1 MSYARILIDR
11 TEGTELDYAI
21 PDELQQRV
29 EVGVRVRVPLRK
41 AIVMGV
47 VLSLHDKVAFPK
59 VKSIIEVIDYR
70 AVCHGGEEESGTLE
84 ISQERPLISPKIM
97 KLAYWM
103 ADYYCTSLDAV
114 LRSLVPTT
122 IRNNSLTEKKVRM
135 AILLKIPSPTFLQ
148 ELGVRAPKQK
158 ALLELLLSSKEKMS
172 AAKLLKQTKATGS
185 SLHALVQE
193 GWIFL
198 KEESVSRDP
207 FSHEELL
214 PSPIPKLNSDQYQA
228 VALINEELLRV
239 VALEKNL
246 EPFISLPFLLH
257 GVTGS
262 GKTEVYLRAMEKAL
276 ALGKSVLILVPE
288 IALTPQTVERF
299 RARLEHTQ
307 EKKLIAVLHS
317 HLSEGE
323 RHDEWLRLHR
333 GEARIVIGARSAIFA
348 PLQDLGLIIVDEEH
362 ETSYKQEETPRYHA
376 RDVAVMRARYEGA
389 VLVLGSATPSIESM
403 NNVHLGK
410 YALLELPKRS
420 DHQRMPLV
428 RVIDMRLQ
436 GRQQGADAILS
447 FLLRQAIAD
456 RLERSEQVILF
467 LNRRGFSSALL
478 CPQCGT
484 ACSCPNCSLSLT
496 FHRASQRLICHL
508 CGHMEKP
515 PTTCPSCHEAGI
527 LYSGVGTQ
535 RVEAAVQQAFPTARC
550 FRIDADSMQ
559 RKGSYQE
566 TFDRFRKKQIDILIG
581 TQMIAKGLDF
591 PNVTLV
597 GIINADTTLHAPDFR
612 AGERTFQLLTQV
624 AGRAGRGD
632 REGEV
637 MIQTYTPESPSI
649 QFARHHDTSG
659 FFEQEMALRQQFEY
673 PPFQKMILI
682 QLRGVDQEHVA
693 LHSATLRKKLRLAL
707 PDSINIG
714 EAVPASLERAHGQ
727 YRFHIALHGPCSKAI
742 KITMCKVIASYEF
755 PSSVVITIDV
765 DPQSLM

>member
-21 PDELQQRV
+21 PGALQNRV
-29 EVGVRVRVPLRK
+29 EVGARVRVPLRK
-41 AIVMGV
+41 SIVMGV
-47 VLSLHDKVAFPK
+47 VLSLQETVTFPK
-59 VKSIIEVIDYR
+59 VKSILEVIDYR
-70 AVCHGGEEESGTLE
+70 ALHNDGEQESITMKMPE
-84 ISQERPLISPKIM
+84 ERPLLSPMIM

-122 IRNNSLTEKKVRM
+122 IRNNSLAEKKVKM
-135 AILLKIPSPTFLQ
+135 VSLLKIPSPKFL
-148 ELGVRAPKQK
+148 EALAVRAPRKK
-158 ALLELLLSSKEKMS
+158 ALLELILSSSSKMS
-172 AAKLLKQTKATGS
+172 ATELLKQTQATRS
-185 SLHALVQE
+185 SLHALVNE
-193 GWIFL
+193 GWILL
-198 KEESVSRDP
+198 KEESVLRDP
-207 FSHEELL
+207 FSNEELL
-214 PSPIPKLNSDQYQA
+214 PHPIPKLNEDQNQA
-228 VALINEELLRV
+228 VALIHEELLRV
-239 VALEKNL
+239 ATLEKKS
-246 EPFISLPFLLH
+246 ESVISLPFLLH

-276 ALGKSVLILVPE
+276 ALGKTVLILVPE

-299 RARLEHTQ
+299 RSRLEQTQ
-307 EKKLIAVLHS
+307 EKKMIAVLHS

-348 PLQDLGLIIVDEEH
+348 PLRDLGLIIVDEEH

-389 VLVLGSATPSIESM
+389 VLVLGSATPSVESM
-403 NNVHLGK
+403 NNVHSRK
-410 YALLELPKRS
+410 YRLLELHKRA

-436 GRQQGADAILS
+436 GKQKGADAILS
-447 FLLRQAIAD
+447 HLLRLAIAE

-467 LNRRGFSSALL
+467 LNRRGFSSSLL
-478 CPQCGT
+478 CPQCG
-484 ACSCPNCSLSLT
+484 APCSCPNCSLSLT
-496 FHRASQRLICHL
+496 FHRAAQRLVCHL
-508 CGHMEKP
+508 CGHREKP
-515 PTTCPSCHEAGI
+515 PAHCSSCHEPGI
-527 LYSGVGTQ
+527 LYLGVGTQ
-535 RVEAAVQQAFPTARC
+535 RVEAAVQQAFPEARC
-550 FRIDADSMQ
+550 FRMDADSMQ

-566 TFDRFRKKQIDILIG
+566 IFHRFRKKQIDILIG

-597 GIINADTTLHAPDFR
+597 GIINADTSLHAPDFR

-637 MIQTYTPESPSI
+637 IVQTYTPESPSI
-649 QFARHHDTSG
+649 QFARHHDYGG
-659 FFEQEMALRQQFEY
+659 FFEQEIIFRRQFGY

-682 QLRGVDQEHVA
+682 HLRGVSQEQVA
-693 LHSATLRKKLRLAL
+693 LHSAVLRKNLSLIL
-707 PDSINIG
+707 PDSIKVG

-742 KITMCKVIASYEF
+742 KTMICKVILTYKL
-755 PSSVVITIDV
+755 PSGVVITIDV
-765 DPQSLM
+765 DPQSLL